1 MFSRRSL
8 LSTAAALGVAVAT
21 DARAQAFPTRQI
33 TLVVPFPP
41 GGAADA
47 IGRIVAERMQGLLGQ
62 SVVIENVTG
71 GGGSIGAGR
80 VARAANDG
88 YTLCVGTS
96 GSHVVNGATMALPY
110 DVVGDF
116 SPVALLSTQPM
127 MIVSRKDL
135 PANDLKGLIAW
146 LKENPD
152 KATQGTTGLGGILH
166 LSGALFQHLTGTRF
180 AFVPYR
186 GANLAMQDLVAG
198 RIDII
203 LDLSSL
209 SMPLVNAGTIKAF
222 AVMADRRLPALPQ
235 VPTVDEAGLPGF
247 HGAVW
252 LALWAPKGTPKEVVA
267 KLNAT
272 VVEILADASVRTR
285 LGGLGHEIFPRQQQT
300 PEALADYQKREVD
313 RWWPIAKTAGIKVN

>member
-1 MFSRRSL
+1 MFNRRSL

-285 LGGLGHEIFPRQQQT
+285 LGGLGHEIFPRQLQT

>member
-247 HGAVW
+247 YGAVW

-285 LGGLGHEIFPRQQQT
+285 LGGLGHEIFPRQLQT